1 MVSDKLLCWQIVFI
15 TSLVISNVVSGK
27 LVLLFDVF
35 LVPSAVIAYSLTFL
49 STDII
54 NELYGQKEAQK
65 IVRYGLMAQI
75 LACILIY
82 IAMILPV
89 APFMPD
95 MQKTFEALLGQNIRF
110 VIASLTAYYI
120 SQTNDIYSFNWLKK
134 LTGKKYKW
142 IRNSVSTVLSQIL
155 DTAIFITISFYGVV
169 PNIWQMIVSQYT
181 VKVIITIIDIP
192 FFYYFTREKGR

>member
-1 MVSDKLLCWQIVFI
+1 MVSDKVLCWQIVFI

-35 LVPSAVIAYSLTFL
+35 LVPSAVIAYSISFL

-65 IVRYGLMAQI
+65 IVRFGLMAQI

-89 APFMPD
+89 ALFMPD
-95 MQKTFEALLGQNIRF
+95 MQKAFEALLGQNIRF

-120 SQTNDIYSFNWLKK
+120 SQTNDIYSFNWFKK

-155 DTAIFITISFYGVV
+155 DTAIFHNHILLWSG
-169 PNIWQMIVSQYT
+169 SQYMADDS
-181 VKVIITIIDIP
+181 VAIHRKIV
-192 FFYYFTREKGR
+192 

>member
-1 MVSDKLLCWQIVFI
+1 
-15 TSLVISNVVSGK
+15 VISNVVSGK

-35 LVPSAVIAYSLTFL
+35 LVPSAVIAYSITFL

-54 NELYGQKEAQK
+54 NELYGQGEAQK

-82 IAMILPV
+82 LAMILPV

-95 MQKTFEALLGQNIRF
+95 MQKAFEALLGQNVRF

-134 LTGKKYKW
+134 ITGKKYKW

-181 VKVIITIIDIP
+181 VKVILTIIDIP